1 MEVPWQKGGNMI
13 RLEKVSKKFYHPTRE
28 VLKDVD
34 LTIEKGEFVCIL
46 GSSGVGKSTM
56 LNLVAGLEHASSG
69 KVLVN
74 GTEIHGPGKDRVV
87 MFQEAA
93 LFPWLT
99 VTENV
104 QFGDKIAGVPLKER
118 QEKALRYLDMVSLA
132 DYKDYKIDQ
141 LSGGMRQRVAL
152 ARALAM
158 DSEVLLMDEPFSALD
173 IDTKKR
179 LWDEVDRI
187 RRATHKTVLMVTHS
201 VEEAVFLADRI
212 ITLSPENGGI
222 QAEYRIEME
231 GDRKEHVKEMQE
243 LVEKITSRQN
253 KGN

>member
-1 MEVPWQKGGNMI
+1 MI
-13 RLEKVSKKFYHPTRE
+13 QLENVTKRFYHPNKV
-28 VLKDVD
+28 VLRDVD
-34 LTIEKGEFVCIL
+34 LNVEKGEFVCIL

-69 KVLVN
+69 KVTVN
-74 GTEIHGPGKDRVV
+74 GETVHGPGKDRVV

-104 QFGDKIAGVPLKER
+104 QFGDKIAGVPVKER
-118 QEKALRYLDMVSLA
+118 QEKAQKYLDMVSLG

-187 RRATHKTVLMVTHS
+187 RRETQKTVLMVTHS

-212 ITLSPENGGI
+212 ITLSPESGGI
-222 QAEYRIEME
+222 RQEYRVELE
-231 GDRKEHVKEMQE
+231 GNRKEQNEKMQK
-243 LVEKITSRQN
+243 LVELITNSQN

>member
-1 MEVPWQKGGNMI
+1 MI
-13 RLEKVSKKFYHPTRE
+13 QLENVTKKFYHPNKV
-28 VLKDVD
+28 VLRDVD
-34 LTIEKGEFVCIL
+34 LNIEKGEFVCIL

-56 LNLVAGLEHASSG
+56 LNLVAGLEYASSG
-69 KVLVN
+69 KVIVN
-74 GTEIHGPGKDRVV
+74 GETVRGPGKDRVV

-104 QFGDKIAGVPLKER
+104 QFGDKIAGVSLKER
-118 QEKALRYLDMVSLA
+118 QIKAQKYLDMVSLG

-173 IDTKKR
+173 IDTKRR

-187 RRATHKTVLMVTHS
+187 RRETHKTVLMVTHS

-212 ITLSPENGGI
+212 IALSPESGGI
-222 QAEYRIEME
+222 SQEYRIELE
-231 GDRKEHVKEMQE
+231 GNRKEQADKMQE
-243 LVEKITSRQN
+243 LVELITNSQN